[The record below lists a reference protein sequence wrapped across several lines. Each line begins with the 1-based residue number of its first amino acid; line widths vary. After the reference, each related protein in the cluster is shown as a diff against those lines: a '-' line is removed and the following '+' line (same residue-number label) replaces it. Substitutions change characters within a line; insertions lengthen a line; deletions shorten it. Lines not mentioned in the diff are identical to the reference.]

1 MIELTAKQIEHAQ
14 KMLGHIPG
22 AAQKAV
28 AHAINRATQT
38 AKSAAATE
46 ARKSYV
52 IKHGDVLKTI
62 SIRKASPGDLTAA
75 VVSRGHVVALPKFR
89 VTPKA
94 PQPKRAA
101 EVRWK
106 KGRTFS
112 IKARVKHGDGGGS
125 INNAFVARMKSGHVG
140 VFNRSSG
147 KRFPIIQRFGPS
159 VPQMLG
165 APSVRLWV
173 ENRATEALDK
183 RLDHEIKRI
192 LQGSVEK

>member
-1 MIELTAKQIEHAQ
+1 MIELSAKQIEHAQ

-22 AAQKAV
+22 AAQKAA

-62 SIRKASPGDLTAA
+62 TIRKASPGDLTAA

-89 VTPKA
+89 VTPRQ
-94 PQPKRAA
+94 PQPTR
-101 EVRWK
+101 K
-106 KGRTFS
+106 KP
-112 IKARVKHGDGGGS
+112 IQVRVKRNDGGGP
-125 INNAFVARMKSGHVG
+125 INSAFVAKMRSGHIG
-140 VFNRSSG
+140 VFNRTGG
-147 KRFPIIQRFGPS
+147 KRFPIIQRYGPS

-165 APSVRLWV
+165 SPSVRLWV
-173 ENRATEALDK
+173 EQRATEMLDK

-192 LQGSVEK
+192 LQGSAEK